1 MHIGIDALLLHG
13 EYSGVEQSIYH
24 LLVELSK
31 EGGPHEYS
39 VYVPQDFGG
48 GHLSRPGFE
57 FRRLGF
63 AGRNKLRRVFFTQT
77 AFAKQARS
85 DGIDLL
91 HGPGYILP
99 RGWRGPAVVT
109 VYDIIALTHPHL
121 CTLSNALYYSVFLP
135 RTIARAEAVIVPAVA
150 VKGDIMVRIDI
161 EPARVYVAPL
171 GVAEEFTPEIP
182 DERKGEVASR
192 YGVSP
197 PYLLCVGNIEP
208 KKNVAATVEAFA
220 FARRKARL
228 PHQLVLAG
236 GKSWGSKDV
245 EVAIS
250 GLERDLVRRTGY
262 VDQRDLPALIAGADA
277 LLMWSL
283 VEGFGLSAVEAM
295 ACGTPVICSD
305 RGALPEVV
313 GDAAMVYP
321 IAPVESFA
329 EAIIELLDNV
339 RYRERLIE
347 KGLRRAREFTWR
359 RHADAVL
366 KVYQE
371 VGEHVG

>member
-13 EYSGVEQSIYH
+13 DYSGVEQSIYR

-31 EGGPHEYS
+31 DGGPHEYS
-39 VYVPQDFGG
+39 VYVARGFGA

-63 AGRNKLRRVFFTQT
+63 PGGSKLRRALFTQT
-77 AFAKQARS
+77 AFARRARS
-85 DGIDLL
+85 DGVDLL

-109 VYDIIALTHPHL
+109 VYDVIALTHPHL
-121 CTLSNALYYSVFLP
+121 CTWPNALYYAAFLP
-135 RTIARAEAVIVPAVA
+135 RTISRADAVIVPAEA
-150 VKGDIMVRIDI
+150 VKADILEHVGV
-161 EPARVYVAPL
+161 EPAKVHVAPL
-171 GVAEEFTPEIP
+171 GVGEEFTPDIP
-182 DERKGEVASR
+182 AERKQAVVAR
-192 YGVSP
+192 YGIAA

-208 KKNVAATVEAFA
+208 KKNLAATVEAFA

-245 EVAIS
+245 EVALS
-250 GLERDLVRRTGY
+250 GLEAGVVRRTGY
-262 VDQRDLPALIAGADA
+262 VDQRDLPALVAGADA

-283 VEGFGLSAVEAM
+283 VEGFGLPAIEAM
-295 ACGTPVICSD
+295 AAGTPVICSD

-313 GDAAMVYP
+313 GDAAMIYP

-329 EAIIELLDNV
+329 KAIIELLDNV
-339 RYRERLIE
+339 NYRERLIE

-359 RHADAVL
+359 KHADAVL
-366 KVYQE
+366 EVYRE
-371 VGEHVG
+371 VGDHVG

>member
-13 EYSGVEQSIYH
+13 NYSGVEQSIHH
-24 LLVELSK
+24 LLVELSRD
-31 EGGPHEYS
+31 GGPHSYS

-57 FRRLGF
+57 FRRVGF
-63 AGRNKLRRVFFTQT
+63 AGRSRLRRVLFTQT
-77 AFAKQARS
+77 SFGRRARS
-85 DGIDLL
+85 DGVDLL

-99 RGWRGPAVVT
+99 RGWHGPAVVT
-109 VYDIIALTHPHL
+109 VYDIIAVTHPHL
-121 CTLSNALYYSVFLP
+121 CTAANVLYYSIYLP
-135 RTIARAEAVIVPAVA
+135 RAISTADAVIVPALA
-150 VKGDIMVRIDI
+150 VKADIMAQIGV
-161 EPARVYVAPL
+161 EPENVYVAPL
-171 GVAEEFTPEIP
+171 GVSDEFTPEISH
-182 DERKGEVASR
+182 ERQREVASR

-208 KKNVAATVEAFA
+208 KKNLAATVEAFA
-220 FARRKARL
+220 FARRTASL

-236 GKSWGSKDV
+236 GKSWASKDL
-245 EVAIS
+245 EVAVS
-250 GLERDLVRRTGY
+250 GLEADLVRRTGY
-262 VDQRDLPALIAGADA
+262 VDQRDLPALMAGADA

-283 VEGFGLSAVEAM
+283 VEGFGLPALEAM

-329 EAIIELLDNV
+329 KAIIELLDNAN
-339 RYRERLIE
+339 YRERLIE
-347 KGLRRAREFTWR
+347 KGLLRAREFTWR

-366 KVYQE
+366 KVYRE
-371 VGEHVG
+371 VGENVG